1 VTAAAAVLLLAA
13 LPFAQSRFSQGDA
26 SWKVQA
32 ARPEIAP
39 KALVV
44 EAPSRGEPGALAL
57 AGGGNAAAS
66 GGWERRLEGVSAGR
80 WYRLTAYYR
89 AERLARE
96 NWQVVARLD
105 WAAADGTRAG
115 QPEYAWRGAAEGDWR
130 RLTLEAP
137 APDGAAAVKI
147 QLQLRD
153 GGSGTVYWDDLGL
166 EEIPAPQP
174 RRVSIAAL
182 NLRPRGTASA
192 ADSVQA
198 WLGLAK
204 SAAPAG
210 ADVILMSEGIPMV
223 GTGRSYVD
231 VAEPVPGPTTTAL
244 AELARARHAWVVA
257 GLYERSGS
265 AVYNTAVLID
275 RDGTLVGT
283 YRKVYLPREEVEGGL
298 TAGSSY
304 PVFATDFGTV
314 GLMICWDTQFADPAR
329 ALALAGAELLLVPIA
344 GGNETLVRARAIEN
358 RVFVAS
364 SGYDYPTQVIDPDG
378 KVLGSAV
385 TDATAA
391 IATIDLARRYTD
403 PWLGDMRGR
412 LRRELRTDVAV
423 PAP

>member
-1 VTAAAAVLLLAA
+1 MTAAAAVLLLAA
-13 LPFAQSRFSQGDA
+13 LPFAQSRFSPGDPA
-26 SWKVQA
+26 WTPQA

-44 EAPSRGEPGALAL
+44 DAPSRGEPGALAL

-89 AERLARE
+89 AQRLARE
-96 NWQVVARLD
+96 SWQVVARLD
-105 WAAADGTRAG
+105 WAAPDGTRAG

-137 APDGAAAVKI
+137 APDGAAAVKL

-153 GGSGTVYWDDLGL
+153 GGSGTVYWDDLRL
-166 EEIPAPQP
+166 EEIPAPPP
-174 RRVSIAAL
+174 RPVSIAAL

-192 ADSVQA
+192 ADSVRA
-198 WLGLAK
+198 WLSLAR
-204 SAAPAG
+204 AAVPPG
-210 ADVILMSEGIPMV
+210 TDVILLSEGIPMV

-231 VAEPVPGPTTTAL
+231 VAEPVPGPTTAAL
-244 AELARARHAWVVA
+244 GELARARHAWVVA

-265 AVYNTAVLID
+265 AVYNTAVLVG
-275 RDGTLVGT
+275 RDGALAGT

-358 RVFVAS
+358 RVFIAS

-378 KVLGSAV
+378 RVLASAV

-391 IATIDLARRYTD
+391 LATIDLARRYTD

-423 PAP
+423 PGP